1 MKNMPA
7 IVSIVV
13 FVILAIV
20 VLQILGTLIGFA
32 VKLVLLAVAV
42 GIGFVVYQA
51 VKKQIGGPRG

>member
-1 MKNMPA
+1 MKGMPA

-20 VLQILGTLIGFA
+20 VLKVLGALIGFA

-42 GIGFVVYQA
+42 GVGFLVYQA
-51 VKKQIGGPRG
+51 VNKQIGGPRG